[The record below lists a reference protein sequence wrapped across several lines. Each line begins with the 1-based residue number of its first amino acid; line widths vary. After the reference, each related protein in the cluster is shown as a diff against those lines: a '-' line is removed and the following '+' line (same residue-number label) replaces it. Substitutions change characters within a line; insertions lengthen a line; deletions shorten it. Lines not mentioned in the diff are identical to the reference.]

1 MINDNFSVKGDVH
14 VTVYDENG
22 NIKEERDIL
31 NLVVTTGK
39 KFLANKLAAPAQLI
53 WNSAV
58 TLAQQFYYNG
68 YLYTVTAAGTLPV
81 TPASLTTTLTASTTL
96 SGGVVL
102 KCDADLTTDG
112 VAIKYM
118 AIGTSST
125 TPTVSDSSLG
135 SQLANRQPVSV
146 SYTSGSG
153 VAAKVVYSASFPG
166 STFVSTAVTEAGL
179 FCSSTGGILVCRTI
193 FGSFPIL
200 SSDSIGISWTLS
212 IL

>member
-68 YLYTVTAAGTLPV
+68 YLYTVTTAGTLPA
-81 TPASLTTTLTASTTL
+81 TPASLTTTLAASTTL
-96 SGGVVL
+96 STGVVL

-112 VAIKYM
+112 VAITYM

-125 TPTVSDSSLG
+125 TPTVIDTSLG
-135 SQLANRQPVSV
+135 SQLASRRPVSV

-153 VAAKVVYSASFPG
+153 VAKVVYSASFPG

-179 FCSSTGGILVCRTI
+179 FCSSTSGILVCRTI

-200 SSDSIGISWTLS
+200 SSDTIGISWTLS